1 MGDWFAASAASG
13 TLLLAVPVAV
23 VAGLVSFFSPCLLP
37 LLPGY
42 LSYVSGLS
50 GADLQARHRG
60 RVLAGAALFVAGFS
74 AVFISYG
81 AMFGAIGFKLLAHQ
95 STVNLVLG
103 ILTIAMGLVFMGYVP
118 FAQRELRINAV
129 PRIGVAAAPVLGILF
144 GVGWTPCLGP
154 TLAVV
159 LSLSTTAADAGRGS
173 LLTFFYCAGLG
184 LPFILAAVAY
194 RRMLGTITW
203 VRSHAHIITRA
214 GGLLMVVV
222 GVLLVTGLWLELI
235 SQLQQLTLNYVAP
248 V

>member
-1 MGDWFAASAASG
+1 MGDWFAANAASG
-13 TLLLAVPVAV
+13 SLLIAVPVAV
-23 VAGLVSFFSPCLLP
+23 IAGLVSFFSPCLLP

-42 LSYVSGLS
+42 LSYVSGLT
-50 GADLQARHRG
+50 GVDLQAKHRG
-60 RVLAGAALFVAGFS
+60 RVLAGATLFVLGFS

-81 AMFGAIGFKLLAHQ
+81 ALFGAVGFKLLAYQ
-95 STVNLVLG
+95 DTINIVLG
-103 ILTIAMGLVFMGYVP
+103 VFTILMGIVFMGYIP
-118 FAQRELRINAV
+118 FAQREARLHTIPKV
-129 PRIGVAAAPVLGILF
+129 GVAAAPALGVMF

-184 LPFILAAVAY
+184 IPFIVAAVAY

-203 VRSHAHIITRA
+203 VRAHSVIISRL
-214 GGLLMVVV
+214 GGALMITV
-222 GVLLVTGLWLELI
+222 GVLLLTGLWQDLI
-235 SQLQQLTLNYVAP
+235 TQLQQFTLNYVAP

>member
-13 TLLLAVPVAV
+13 SLLIAVPVAV
-23 VAGLVSFFSPCLLP
+23 IAGLVSFFSPCLLP

-60 RVLAGAALFVAGFS
+60 RVLAGATLFVLGFS
-74 AVFISYG
+74 AVFVSYG
-81 AMFGAIGFKLLAHQ
+81 ALFGAVGFRLLEYQ
-95 STVNLVLG
+95 NTVNLVLG
-103 ILTIAMGLVFMGYVP
+103 LVTILMGIVFMGFIP
-118 FAQRELRINAV
+118 FAQRDVRIHAIPKV
-129 PRIGVAAAPVLGILF
+129 GVAAAPALGVMF

-173 LLTFFYCAGLG
+173 LLTVFYCAGLG
-184 LPFILAAVAY
+184 IPFILAAVAY
-194 RRMLGTITW
+194 RRMLGTFTW
-203 VRSHAHIITRA
+203 VRNHAQLISRT
-214 GGLLMVVV
+214 GGLLMIAV
-222 GVLLVTGLWLELI
+222 GVLLMTGLWQDLI
-235 SQLQQLTLNYVAP
+235 TQLQQLTIGYVAP

>member
-13 TLLLAVPVAV
+13 SLLLAVPVAV

-60 RVLAGAALFVAGFS
+60 RVLAGATLFVAGFS

-81 AMFGAIGFKLLAHQ
+81 ALFGAIGFKLLAYQ
-95 STVNLVLG
+95 NTVNLVLG
-103 ILTIAMGLVFMGYVP
+103 VLTIAMGLVFMGYVP
-118 FAQRELRINAV
+118 FAQRDVRISTIPKV
-129 PRIGVAAAPVLGILF
+129 GVAAAPALGVMF

-173 LLTFFYCAGLG
+173 LLTVFYCAGLG
-184 LPFILAAVAY
+184 IPFILAAIAY
-194 RRMLGTITW
+194 RKMLGTITW
-203 VRSHAHIITRA
+203 VREHAQLISRG
-214 GGLLMVVV
+214 GGLLMIAV
-222 GVLLVTGLWLELI
+222 GMLLVTGLWQDLI
-235 SQLQQLTLNYVAP
+235 TELQQLTLRYVAP

>member
-81 AMFGAIGFKLLAHQ
+81 ALFGAIGFKLLVHQ

-203 VRSHAHIITRA
+203 VRAHAHIITRV
-214 GGLLMVVV
+214 GGLLMVAV

>member
-13 TLLLAVPVAV
+13 SLLIAVPVAV
-23 VAGLVSFFSPCLLP
+23 IAGLVSFFSPCLLP

-60 RVLAGAALFVAGFS
+60 RVLAGATLFVLGFS
-74 AVFISYG
+74 AVFVSYG
-81 AMFGAIGFKLLAHQ
+81 ALFGAVGFRLLEYQ
-95 STVNLVLG
+95 NTVNLVLG
-103 ILTIAMGLVFMGYVP
+103 VVTILMGVVFMGFIP
-118 FAQRELRINAV
+118 FAQREVRIHAIPKV
-129 PRIGVAAAPVLGILF
+129 GVAAAPALGVMF

-173 LLTFFYCAGLG
+173 LLTVFYCAGLG
-184 LPFILAAVAY
+184 LPFIAAAVAY
-194 RRMLGTITW
+194 RRMLGTFTW
-203 VRSHAHIITRA
+203 VRNHAQLISRT
-214 GGLLMVVV
+214 GGLLMIAV
-222 GVLLVTGLWLELI
+222 GVLLVTGLWQDLI
-235 SQLQQLTLNYVAP
+235 TQLQQLTIGYVAP

>member
-13 TLLLAVPVAV
+13 SLLLAVPVAL

-60 RVLAGAALFVAGFS
+60 RVLSGAMLFVAGFS

-81 AMFGAIGFKLLAHQ
+81 ALFGAIGFKLLAYQ

-118 FAQRELRINAV
+118 FAQRDLRISTIPKV
-129 PRIGVAAAPVLGILF
+129 GVAAAPALGVMF

-173 LLTFFYCAGLG
+173 LLTLFYCAGLG
-184 LPFILAAVAY
+184 IPFIIAAVAY
-194 RRMLGTITW
+194 RKMLGTITW
-203 VRSHAHIITRA
+203 VREHAQLISRA
-214 GGLLMVVV
+214 GGLLMIAV
-222 GVLLVTGLWLELI
+222 GVLLVTGLWQELI
-235 SQLQQLTLNYVAP
+235 TQLQQLTLSYVAP

>member
-13 TLLLAVPVAV
+13 SLLLAVPVAV

-60 RVLAGAALFVAGFS
+60 RVLAGATLFVAGFS

-81 AMFGAIGFKLLAHQ
+81 ALFGAIGFKLLAYQ
-95 STVNLVLG
+95 NTVNLVLG
-103 ILTIAMGLVFMGYVP
+103 IFTIAMGLVFMGYVP
-118 FAQRELRINAV
+118 FAQRDLRINTIPKV
-129 PRIGVAAAPVLGILF
+129 GVAAAPALGVMF

-173 LLTFFYCAGLG
+173 LLTLFYCAGLG
-184 LPFILAAVAY
+184 VPFILAAIAY
-194 RRMLGTITW
+194 RKMLGTITW
-203 VRSHAHIITRA
+203 VREHAQLISRA
-214 GGLLMVVV
+214 GGLLMIAV
-222 GVLLVTGLWLELI
+222 GVLLVTGLWQDLI
-235 SQLQQLTLNYVAP
+235 TELQQLTLRYVAP

>member
-13 TLLLAVPVAV
+13 SLLIAVPVAV
-23 VAGLVSFFSPCLLP
+23 IAGLVSFFSPCLLP

-60 RVLAGAALFVAGFS
+60 RVLAGATLFVLGFS
-74 AVFISYG
+74 AVFVSYG
-81 AMFGAIGFKLLAHQ
+81 ALFGAVGFRLLQ
-95 STVNLVLG
+95 YQNTVNLVLG
-103 ILTIAMGLVFMGYVP
+103 LVTILMGIVFMGFIP
-118 FAQRELRINAV
+118 FAQRDVRIHAIPKV
-129 PRIGVAAAPVLGILF
+129 GVAAAPALGVMF

-173 LLTFFYCAGLG
+173 LLTVFYCAGLG
-184 LPFILAAVAY
+184 IPFILAAVAY
-194 RRMLGTITW
+194 RRMLGTFTW
-203 VRSHAHIITRA
+203 VRNHAQLISRT
-214 GGLLMVVV
+214 GGLLMIAV
-222 GVLLVTGLWLELI
+222 GVLLVTGLWQDLI
-235 SQLQQLTLNYVAP
+235 TQLQQLTIGYVAP